1 MIMYPR
7 MQYPSAFIRVSLET
21 PECHIVLWDFFE
33 YNLHSLT
40 ACIWLEIHVIWVHS
54 YGLTKSDVRSF
65 RALPHSASIRNQL
78 QGVEISES
86 FLDKTRLKSW

>member
-1 MIMYPR
+1 MYL
-7 MQYPSAFIRVSLET
+7 VGDT
-21 PECHIVLWDFFE
+21 
-33 YNLHSLT
+33 YNLGT
-40 ACIWLEIHVIWVHS
+40 QHS

-65 RALPHSASIRNQL
+65 RALPHSASIRDQL